1 MELETMT
8 DDELLTEAMKQG
20 YNPEYEGAN
29 KKSPKEYLQVAYDH
43 NKVLKERN
51 ENLSQQNDDLMHQVE
66 NLNRQMERV
75 INFTQEQK
83 QRAVDAAIRK
93 LKADRREAISDGD
106 TELVERIDEQ
116 IEQEKKVA
124 KPDSNPILDAW
135 LVQNPWYTRDEELGL
150 EADIIAKQLQDT
162 GRFAPTQE
170 DYQKLLNLV
179 SKKTREKFPDKFKN
193 SRKENPPDVE
203 SARQSS
209 VNGSKKTYADLP
221 PDAKKAC
228 DEFVN
233 DKIMSREQ
241 YVELY
246 EWE

>member
-1 MELETMT
+1 MELEAMS

-20 YNPEYEGAN
+20 YNPDYEGTN

-51 ENLSQQNDDLMHQVE
+51 ENLSQQNDELLSQVE

-75 INFTQEQK
+75 LQFTQEQK
-83 QRAVDAAIRK
+83 QKAVDAAVRK
-93 LKADRREAISDGD
+93 LKADRREAINDGD

-124 KPDSNPILDAW
+124 KPDNNPILDAW
-135 LVQNPWYTRDEELGL
+135 LAQNPWYSRDEELGL

-162 GRFAPTQE
+162 GRFTATEQ

-179 SKKTREKFPDKFKN
+179 SKKTKEKFPDKFKN
-193 SRKENPPDVE
+193 PRKDDAPDVE

-221 PDAKKAC
+221 PEAKKAC
-228 DEFVN
+228 DEFVA

-241 YVELY
+241 YIELY